1 MEFTH
6 IFLRKGNFKAFTR
19 FAPKQFQI
27 WIQLSHLQ
35 ALRACLQAN
44 DPLPLLKLFQKIIC
58 FGGVGFPNF
67 LQGVCQGHFFQ
78 FSQELLAWLYLGHYS
93 SQVSIVFFTWSFW
106 GSCFRMLHV
115 FWGRNSFIRTWAF
128 TWGSMQIGPRADGLP
143 GPNCPS
149 KKMSVWGPNCL
160 EPSLDC
166 AFKVIFQMC
175 LAPGWPPL
183 SLLIREKSR

>member
-93 SQVSIVFFTWSFW
+93 SQVSIVFFT
-106 GSCFRMLHV
+106 
-115 FWGRNSFIRTWAF
+115 
-128 TWGSMQIGPRADGLP
+128 
-143 GPNCPS
+143 
-149 KKMSVWGPNCL
+149 
-160 EPSLDC
+160 
-166 AFKVIFQMC
+166 
-175 LAPGWPPL
+175 
-183 SLLIREKSR
+183 